1 MQRTRLANGIQSKAT
16 MKRSKSSIM
25 GGRIERVLEAL
36 KASKTP
42 LSAYDLID
50 CLEKEGERIAPTQMY
65 RLLKSLTAEGRVLR
79 VESQNAFIATDH
91 VHAPHE
97 PVALLVCECCGK
109 VEEADAA
116 SIAPALIPTANARG
130 FTPHRSTLEVLGEC
144 GQCREQTD

>member
-1 MQRTRLANGIQSKAT
+1 MQRTRPADGVRSQT
-16 MKRSKSSIM
+16 TTERSKSSIT

-50 CLEKEGERIAPTQMY
+50 CLEKEGERIAPTQIY
-65 RLLKSLTAEGRVLR
+65 RLLKCLTAEGRVLR
-79 VESQNAFIATDH
+79 VESQNAFIAADH

-116 SIAPALIPTANARG
+116 FIAPALIPTANARG

-144 GQCREQTD
+144 GQCRAQPD